1 MGRGQGGER
10 PQRKGFWDPRRLQYL
25 LNVLKAD
32 LLGTMRNAFYHQKIN
47 FKKKTTPCFFQ
58 TKVAASVHLT
68 VYYNQKKGVSIS
80 DLEESEAPRGRQH

>member
-1 MGRGQGGER
+1 MHLSGLNQTGRLTRGGQTSMGRGQGVER

-47 FKKKTTPCFFQ
+47 FKKKNNALLLSNQSSSQC
-58 TKVAASVHLT
+58 ASGCL
-68 VYYNQKKGVSIS
+68 
-80 DLEESEAPRGRQH
+80 L